1 MKAFRVSGKFRMG
14 RSWNRFTIETIG
26 ADETAAR
33 DRVYST
39 MGSKH
44 RVDRHAITIEEITE
58 IAADQLTDPVIE
70 KKFAMVK

>member
-14 RSWNRFTIETIG
+14 RSWNTFTIETIG
-26 ADETAAR
+26 ADEDAAR

-44 RVDRHAITIEEITE
+44 RIDRHAISISEITE
-58 IAADQLTDPVIE
+58 VAPDQIQDPVVE